1 MIRIPQIFRTFRF
14 PRLPRLNRLSLV
26 FRKRRGIS
34 VLCGICLAIIL
45 FIVINAVFIDIL
57 SGVSFSRVYLD
68 RNGKLLN
75 IFLTTDDK
83 YRVRANLADFPPSL
97 IEAVLLQEDR
107 YFYGHIG
114 LNLMAVFKAGWETYV
129 KRNRRMGASTITM
142 QLARLRHNLYTR
154 NLPGKI
160 AQIFTAVFFEIC
172 YSKQEILEAYLN
184 MVPCGGNIE
193 GYAAAAWYY
202 FDKDV
207 KELSLSEI
215 LSLVVIPQN
224 PAKRAPMN
232 RRASAE
238 LIDSRRTLYEAWL
251 ASHPEDTLVKTEM
264 DMPPFL
270 VNRFPRRLLHLTE
283 YLNTSSFPK
292 TNLSPINRYRTTV
305 DLSLQDICE
314 RELEF
319 FLVRNRGWGIN
330 NGSILLLDYSNME
343 VLAAVGSANYFNDK
357 IQGQVNGF
365 TSKRS
370 PGSTLKPFIYALAL
384 EQGLIHPEKMLK
396 DTPVGF
402 SEYTPDNFRGEFKGP
417 VSAWY
422 ALVDS
427 RNIPAVQLAR
437 DIHNP
442 DLYDFLKLSGISGL
456 KGKGH
461 YGLSIVLGSAD
472 LTMLELA
479 TLYAALANGG
489 VKRDLRFLSIRDASN
504 GVAHGAASGAAQKS
518 AQGERILTQ
527 AAAAITV
534 KMLERNPA
542 PDDLRVRTNRSVPVA
557 YKTGTSI
564 GFKDAWSIAVFDRYV
579 LCVWLGNFSGE
590 GNSAFIGR
598 LSAAP
603 LGFSIIDAMLA
614 EIPNDKLFA
623 RRPLP
628 PEVKAVKVCAV
639 SGDIPSDDCPQLKET
654 LFIPGVSPINHCRIH
669 RKVYIDTRTG
679 YRTNE
684 TEGKYIRSEVREFWP
699 SDILEIF
706 EEAGLPRFSPP
717 PYPPDSFDGNGSASS
732 GFPPSIISPLTNTSY
747 IVRPNLQADSKH
759 NQMVLLA
766 SADQDAIELFWFANA
781 SFLGRAK
788 PRERLVW
795 TPEPGLWDISVV
807 DNLGRSSGIR
817 VRVEASGE

>member
-1 MIRIPQIFRTFRF
+1 MFRLPH
-14 PRLPRLNRLSLV
+14 PRLRTQTRT
-26 FRKRRGIS
+26 G
-34 VLCGICLAIIL
+34 LCWIPLGLCLAIVFF
-45 FIVINAVFIDIL
+45 FIINAVFINIL
-57 SGVSFSRVYLD
+57 SGVSFSLAYFD
-68 RNGKLLN
+68 RSGKLLN

-83 YRVRANLADFPPSL
+83 YRLRSNLADFPPAL

-114 LNLMAVFKAGWETYV
+114 LNPIAMIKAGWETYV
-129 KRNRRMGASTITM
+129 KKNRRMGASTITM
-142 QLARLRHNLYTR
+142 QFARLRYNLYTR

-160 AQIFTAVFFEIC
+160 AQIFTAFFFEIC

-184 MVPCGGNIE
+184 MAPCGGNIE
-193 GYAAAAWYY
+193 GFSAAAWYY

-215 LSLVVIPQN
+215 LTLAVIPQN
-224 PAKRAPMN
+224 PAKRAPLN
-232 RRASAE
+232 GQVPAE
-238 LIDSRRTLYEAWL
+238 LIDSRRILFRAWL
-251 ASHPEDTLVKTEM
+251 EQRPEDTILETEM
-264 DMPPFL
+264 EMPPFL

-283 YLNTSSFPK
+283 YLKMRSLPGSDM
-292 TNLSPINRYRTTV
+292 SPVNRRTTI
-305 DLSLQDICE
+305 DLTLQNICE
-314 RELEF
+314 RELDF
-319 FLVRNRGWGIN
+319 FLVRNRGWGIK
-330 NGSILLLDYSNME
+330 NGSILLVDYSNME
-343 VLAAVGSANYFNDK
+343 TLAAVGSADYFDDN

-442 DLYDFLKLSGISGL
+442 DLYDFLKLAGVSGL
-456 KGKGH
+456 KEKGH

-479 TLYAALANGG
+479 SLYAALANRG
-489 VKRDLRFLSIRDASN
+489 VKKDLLFYSEKDSILTNNTALNSPR
-504 GVAHGAASGAAQKS
+504 GK
-518 AQGERILTQ
+518 RILSPS
-527 AAAAITV
+527 AAAITV
-534 KMLERNPA
+534 NMLEKNPA
-542 PDDLRVRTNRSVPVA
+542 PDDVRAKTGRSIPVA

-564 GFKDAWSIAVFDRYV
+564 GFKDAWSIAIFDRYV
-579 LCVWLGNFSGE
+579 LCVWLGNFSGD

-603 LGFSIIDAMLA
+603 LGFSIIDAILA
-614 EIPNDKLFA
+614 EIPDENLYA
-623 RRPLP
+623 RSPLP
-628 PEVKAVKVCAV
+628 PEVKAVQVCAI
-639 SGDIPSDDCPQLKET
+639 SGDIPSDDCLQLKET
-654 LFIPGVSPINHCRIH
+654 LFIPGVSPINRCKIH

-684 TEGKYIRSEVREFWP
+684 TEGPFIRSEIREFWP

-706 EEAGLPRFSPP
+706 ESAGLPRFSPP
-717 PYPPDSFDGNGSASS
+717 PYPPDDPASGALS
-732 GFPPSIISPLTNTSY
+732 GGFPPSIISPLANTDY
-747 IVRPNLQADSKH
+747 IIRPVHGADSRH

-766 SADQDAIELFWFANA
+766 SADQDAGELFWFANA

-788 PRERLVW
+788 PRERFIW
-795 TPEPGLWDISVV
+795 SPEPGIWDISAI

-817 VRVEASGE
+817 VIVEASGE

>member
-1 MIRIPQIFRTFRF
+1 MIRLPSILRTLRF
-14 PRLPRLNRLSLV
+14 PRLRPGLCL
-26 FRKRRGIS
+26 I
-34 VLCGICLAIIL
+34 CGICFALIL
-45 FIVINAVFIDIL
+45 FLIINAVFVDIL
-57 SGVSFSRVYLD
+57 SGVSFSRAYFD
-68 RNGKLLN
+68 RSGRLLN
-75 IFLTTDDK
+75 IFLTADDK
-83 YRVRANLADFPPSL
+83 YRLRTNLADFPPAL
-97 IEAVLLQEDR
+97 IEAALLQEDR

-114 LNLMAVFKAGWETYV
+114 VNPMAVLKAGWETYV
-129 KRNRRMGASTITM
+129 KKNRRMGASTITM
-142 QLARLRHNLYTR
+142 QLARLRHNLHTR

-160 AQIFTAVFFEIC
+160 AQIFTAIFFEIC

-193 GYAAAAWYY
+193 GFPSAAWYY
-202 FDKDV
+202 FDKDI

-224 PAKRAPMN
+224 PAKRAPLN
-232 RRASAE
+232 GRPSTE
-238 LIDSRRTLYEAWL
+238 LIYSRKILYEAWL
-251 ASHPEDTLVKTEM
+251 DNHPEDTLLETEM

-270 VNRFPRRLLHLTE
+270 INQFPRRLLHLTE
-283 YLNTSSFPK
+283 YLNTRPMPK
-292 TNLSPINRYRTTV
+292 ANLSPVNRYRTTI
-305 DLSLQDICE
+305 DLTLQNMCE

-330 NGSILLLDYSNME
+330 NGSILLVDYSNME
-343 VLAAVGSANYFNDK
+343 VLAAVGSADYFDDK

-365 TSKRS
+365 ASKRS

-402 SEYTPDNFRGEFKGP
+402 SEYTPDNFRGDFKGP

-427 RNIPAVQLAR
+427 RNIPAIQLAR

-442 DLYDFLKLSGISGL
+442 DLYDFLKQAGVSGL
-456 KGKGH
+456 KEKGH

-479 TLYAALANGG
+479 SLYATLANGG
-489 VKRDLRFLSIRDASN
+489 VKKELRFLSARDNFYTSDTARN
-504 GVAHGAASGAAQKS
+504 PAP
-518 AQGERILTQ
+518 GERILTH
-527 AAAAITV
+527 AASAITV
-534 KMLERNPA
+534 KMLEKNPA
-542 PDDLRVRTNRSVPVA
+542 PDDLRVRTARCVPVA

-564 GFKDAWSIAVFDRYV
+564 GFKDAWSIAIFDRYV

-603 LGFSIIDAMLA
+603 LAFSITDAILA
-614 EIPNDKLFA
+614 EIPSEKLFA
-623 RRPLP
+623 QRPLP
-628 PEVKAVKVCAV
+628 PEVKPVQVCAV
-639 SGDIPSDDCPQLKET
+639 SGDIPSDDCPQFKET
-654 LFIPGVSPINHCRIH
+654 LFIPGVSPINRCRIH

-684 TEGKYIRSEVREFWP
+684 TEGQYIRSEVREFWS

-706 EEAGLPRFSPP
+706 EAAGLPRFSPP
-717 PYPPDSFDGNGSASS
+717 PYPPDSASGAPS
-732 GFPPSIISPLTNTSY
+732 NGFPPSIISPLANTAY
-747 IVRPNLQADSKH
+747 IVRPGLQADNKF

-766 SADQDAIELFWFANA
+766 SADQDAGELFWFANA

-788 PRERLVW
+788 PRERFVW
-795 TPEPGLWDISVV
+795 LPEPGIWDISVV
-807 DNLGRSSGIR
+807 DSLGRSSGVR

>member
-1 MIRIPQIFRTFRF
+1 LLPCGLCLVIIFFF
-14 PRLPRLNRLSLV
+14 
-26 FRKRRGIS
+26 
-34 VLCGICLAIIL
+34 
-45 FIVINAVFIDIL
+45 VINSVFIDIL
-57 SGVSFSRVYLD
+57 SGVSFSRAYFD
-68 RNGKLLN
+68 RNGRLLN

-83 YRVRANLADFPPSL
+83 YRLRSNLADFPPAL

-107 YFYGHIG
+107 FFYGHIG
-114 LNLMAVFKAGWETYV
+114 LNPMAMIKAGWETYV
-129 KRNRRMGASTITM
+129 KRNRRMGASTVTM

-160 AQIFTAVFFEIC
+160 AQIFTAVFFETC

-193 GYAAAAWYY
+193 GFPAAAWYY
-202 FDKDV
+202 FDKDI

-224 PAKRAPMN
+224 PSKRAPLN
-232 RRASAE
+232 GRTSIE
-238 LIDSRRTLYEAWL
+238 LIDSRKTLYEAWL
-251 ASHPEDTLVKTEM
+251 RQHPEDALLETEM
-264 DMPPFL
+264 DLPPFL
-270 VNRFPRRLLHLTE
+270 ANRFPRRLLHLTE
-283 YLNTSSFPK
+283 YLNTRSLPK
-292 TNLSPINRYRTTV
+292 ANMPDTNHYRTTI
-305 DLSLQDICE
+305 DLTLQNMCE

-319 FLVRNRGWGIN
+319 FLVRNRGWGIK
-330 NGSILLLDYSNME
+330 NGSILLVDYSNME
-343 VLAAVGSANYFNDK
+343 VLAAVGSANYFNDD

-365 TSKRS
+365 ASKRS

-417 VSAWY
+417 VSAWH

-442 DLYDFLKLSGISGL
+442 DLYDFLNMAGVSGL
-456 KGKGH
+456 KEKGH

-479 TLYAALANGG
+479 SLYSALANGG
-489 VKRDLRFLSIRDASN
+489 VKKDIRFFSTRDNFNSGGASRNSTYGEKILSP
-504 GVAHGAASGAAQKS
+504 
-518 AQGERILTQ
+518 

-542 PDDLRVRTNRSVPVA
+542 PDDFRAKSGRSAPIA

-564 GFKDAWSIAVFDRYV
+564 GFKDAWSVAIFDRYV

-603 LGFSIIDAMLA
+603 LSFSIIDAVLA
-614 EIPNDKLFA
+614 EIPHESLYT
-623 RRPLP
+623 RRSLP
-628 PEVKAVKVCAV
+628 PEVKAVQVCAI
-639 SGDIPSDDCPQLKET
+639 SGDIPSDDCPQLIET
-654 LFIPGVSPINHCRIH
+654 LFIPGVSPINRCKIH
-669 RKVYIDTRTG
+669 RKVHIDTRTG

-684 TEGKYIRSEVREFWP
+684 TEGPYIRSEVREFWP

-706 EEAGLPRFSPP
+706 EAAGLPRFSPP
-717 PYPPDSFDGNGSASS
+717 PYPPDDPANGALSR
-732 GFPPSIISPLTNTSY
+732 GFPPSIISPLANTDY
-747 IVRPNLQADSKH
+747 IIRPGHQADSRY

-766 SADQDAIELFWFANA
+766 SADQDAGELFWFANA

-788 PRERLVW
+788 PRERFVW
-795 TPEPGLWDISVV
+795 SPEPGIWNISVV
-807 DNLGRSSGIR
+807 DSLGRSSGIR

>member
-1 MIRIPQIFRTFRF
+1 MTQK
-14 PRLPRLNRLSLV
+14 PRLPRLRPGLYL
-26 FRKRRGIS
+26 IP
-34 VLCGICLAIIL
+34 CGLCLALVL
-45 FIVINAVFIDIL
+45 FLIFNAVFLDL
-57 SGVSFSRVYLD
+57 LNGVSFSRAYFD

-75 IFLTTDDK
+75 IFLTADDK
-83 YRVRANLADFPPSL
+83 YRLRANLADFPPAL

-114 LNLMAVFKAGWETYV
+114 LNPMAMVKAGWETYV
-129 KRNRRMGASTITM
+129 KKNRRMGASTVTM

-160 AQIFTAVFFEIC
+160 AQIFTAVFFEAC

-193 GYAAAAWYY
+193 GYATAAWYY

-207 KELSLSEI
+207 KDLSLSEI

-224 PAKRAPMN
+224 PSKRAPLN
-232 RRASAE
+232 GRASNE
-238 LIDSRRTLYEAWL
+238 LIASRKTLYEAWL
-251 ASHPEDTLVKTEM
+251 DNHPEDTLLETEM

-283 YLNTSSFPK
+283 YLNTRP
-292 TNLSPINRYRTTV
+292 LSKANQSPVNRYRTTI
-305 DLSLQDICE
+305 DLTLQNICE

-330 NGSILLLDYSNME
+330 NGSVLLVDYSNME
-343 VLAAVGSANYFNDK
+343 TLAAVGSANYFNDS

-365 TSKRS
+365 ASKRS

-437 DIHNP
+437 DIRNP
-442 DLYDFLKLSGISGL
+442 DLYDFLKTANVSGL

-479 TLYAALANGG
+479 SLYAMLANGG
-489 VKRDLRFLSIRDASN
+489 VKKELRFLSASN
-504 GVAHGAASGAAQKS
+504 NFYTSDAA
-518 AQGERILTQ
+518 RILSP
-527 AAAAITV
+527 ASSAITV
-534 KMLERNPA
+534 NMLERNPA
-542 PDDLRVRTNRSVPVA
+542 PDDFREKSARSVPVA

-564 GFKDAWSIAVFDRYV
+564 GFKDAWSIAIFDRYV

-603 LGFSIIDAMLA
+603 LGFSIIDSILA
-614 EIPNDKLFA
+614 GIPNENLFA
-623 RRPLP
+623 QRTLP
-628 PEVKAVKVCAV
+628 PEVNAVQVCAV
-639 SGDIPSDDCPQLKET
+639 SGDIPSGDCPQLKKT
-654 LFIPGVSPINHCRIH
+654 LFIPGVSPINRCKIH
-669 RKVYIDTRTG
+669 RKIYIDTRSG

-684 TEGKYIRSEVREFWP
+684 SEGPYIRSEVREFWP

-706 EEAGLPRFSPP
+706 EAAGLPRFSPP
-717 PYPPDSFDGNGSASS
+717 PYPPNFSGGNGASR
-732 GFPPSIISPLTNTSY
+732 GFPPSIISPLANTAY
-747 IVRPNLQADSKH
+747 IVRPGLTAGNRN

-766 SADQDAIELFWFANA
+766 AADQDAGELFWFANT
-781 SFLGRAK
+781 SFLGKAK
-788 PRERLVW
+788 PRERFVW
-795 TPEPGLWDISVV
+795 SPEPGLWDISVV
-807 DNLGRSSGIR
+807 DSRGRSSGLR
-817 VRVEASGE
+817 VRVEMAMETTESLQKN

>member
-1 MIRIPQIFRTFRF
+1 MIRLPSIFRTLRF
-14 PRLPRLNRLSLV
+14 PRLRPGFL
-26 FRKRRGIS
+26 IP
-34 VLCGICLAIIL
+34 CGIFLAIIL
-45 FIVINAVFIDIL
+45 FFVINAVFVNIL
-57 SGVSFSRVYLD
+57 NGLSFSRAYFD

-75 IFLTTDDK
+75 IFLTDDDK
-83 YRVRANLADFPPSL
+83 YRLRANLADFPPAL

-114 LNLMAVFKAGWETYV
+114 LNPMAMFKAGWETYV
-129 KRNRRMGASTITM
+129 KKSRRMGASTITM

-172 YSKQEILEAYLN
+172 YSKQEIFEAYLN

-193 GYAAAAWYY
+193 GFPAAAWYY
-202 FDKDV
+202 FGKDI

-215 LSLVVIPQN
+215 LSLAVIPQN
-224 PAKRAPMN
+224 PVKRAPLN
-232 RRASAE
+232 GRAPAE
-238 LIDSRRTLYEAWL
+238 LLDSRKILYEAWIEN
-251 ASHPEDTLVKTEM
+251 HPEDALVETEM
-264 DMPPFL
+264 DLQPFL
-270 VNRFPRRLLHLTE
+270 VNSFPRRLLHLTE
-283 YLNTSSFPK
+283 YLNKRPLQK
-292 TNLSPINRYRTTV
+292 ANLSPLNRYRTTI
-305 DLSLQDICE
+305 DLTLQNICE

-319 FLVRNRGWGIN
+319 YLVRNRGWGIN
-330 NGSILLLDYSNME
+330 NGSILLVDYSNME
-343 VLAAVGSANYFNDK
+343 VLAAIGSANYFDDK

-365 TSKRS
+365 ASKRS

-402 SEYTPDNFRGEFKGP
+402 SEYTPDNFRGDFKGP

-437 DIHNP
+437 DIHKP
-442 DLYDFLKLSGISGL
+442 DLYDFLKTAGISGL
-456 KGKGH
+456 KEKGH

-472 LTMLELA
+472 LTMVELA
-479 TLYAALANGG
+479 SLYSALANGG
-489 VKRDLRFLSIRDASN
+489 VKKELRFLSAKDNFYTS
-504 GVAHGAASGAAQKS
+504 GVSKNP
-518 AQGERILTQ
+518 AQGEKILTP
-527 AAAAITV
+527 AAAAITMR
-534 KMLERNPA
+534 MLERNPA
-542 PDDLRVRTNRSVPVA
+542 PDDFRVMKSRSVPIA

-579 LCVWLGNFSGE
+579 LCIWLGNFSGE

-603 LGFSIIDAMLA
+603 LGFSIIDAILA
-614 EIPNDKLFA
+614 EIPNDKLLA

-628 PEVKAVKVCAV
+628 PEVKAVPVCAV
-639 SGDIPSDDCPQLKET
+639 SGDIPSDDCPRLIDT
-654 LFIPGVSPINHCRIH
+654 LFIPGVSPINRCRIH
-669 RKVYIDTRTG
+669 RKIYIDTRTG

-684 TEGKYIRSEVREFWP
+684 TEGKFIRSEVREFWP
-699 SDILEIF
+699 SDIMEIF
-706 EEAGLPRFSPP
+706 EAAGLPRFSPP
-717 PYPPDSFDGNGSASS
+717 PYPPDSTSGAPSS
-732 GFPPSIISPLTNTSY
+732 GFPPSIISPLANTDY
-747 IVRPNLQADSKH
+747 IIRPGLQADNRS
-759 NQMVLLA
+759 NQLVLLA
-766 SADQDAIELFWFANA
+766 SADQDAGELFWFANA

-788 PRERLVW
+788 PRERFVW
-795 TPEPGLWDISVV
+795 SPGAGVWDISVV
-807 DNLGRSSGIR
+807 DNLGRSSGVR

>member
-1 MIRIPQIFRTFRF
+1 MTRPPGILRKF
-14 PRLPRLNRLSLV
+14 RLPRP
-26 FRKRRGIS
+26 GIYW
-34 VLCGICLAIIL
+34 LPCGLCLAVV
-45 FIVINAVFIDIL
+45 FIFVISSVFIDIL
-57 SGVSFSRVYLD
+57 SGVSFSRAYFD
-68 RNGKLLN
+68 RNGRLLN
-75 IFLTTDDK
+75 IFLTSDDK
-83 YRVRANLADFPPSL
+83 YRLRSNLAEFPPAL

-114 LNLMAVFKAGWETYV
+114 LNPMAMLKAGWETYV

-160 AQIFTAVFFEIC
+160 AQIFTAVFFEAC

-193 GYAAAAWYY
+193 GFPAAAWYY
-202 FDKDV
+202 FDKDI

-224 PAKRAPMN
+224 PSKRAPLN
-232 RRASAE
+232 GRASIE

-251 ASHPEDTLVKTEM
+251 KQHPQDALLETEM
-264 DMPPFL
+264 ELPPFL
-270 VNRFPRRLLHLTE
+270 LNKFPRRLLHLTE
-283 YLNTSSFPK
+283 YLNTRPLPK
-292 TNLSPINRYRTTV
+292 ENMSDTNRYRTAI
-305 DLSLQDICE
+305 DLTLQNICE

-319 FLVRNRGWGIN
+319 FLVRNRGWGIK
-330 NGSILLLDYSNME
+330 NGSMLLVDYSSME
-343 VLAAVGSANYFNDK
+343 ALAAAGSANYFDND

-365 TSKRS
+365 ASKRS

-384 EQGLIHPEKMLK
+384 EQGLIHPEKMLR

-417 VSAWY
+417 VKAWY

-437 DIHNP
+437 EIHNP
-442 DLYDFLKLSGISGL
+442 DLYDFLNMAGVSGL
-456 KGKGH
+456 KEKGH

-479 TLYAALANGG
+479 SLYCALANGG
-489 VKRDLRFLSIRDASN
+489 VKKDIRFFST
-504 GVAHGAASGAAQKS
+504 GGASGNSAAGGK
-518 AQGERILTQ
+518 ILSP

-534 KMLERNPA
+534 RMLERNPA
-542 PDDLRVRTNRSVPVA
+542 PDDFSAKAGRSAPVA

-564 GFKDAWSIAVFDRYV
+564 GFKDAWSVAIFDRYV

-603 LGFSIIDAMLA
+603 LCFSIIDAILA
-614 EIPNDKLFA
+614 EIPNENLYA
-623 RRPLP
+623 RRPMP
-628 PEVKAVKVCAV
+628 QEVKTVQVCAV
-639 SGDIPSDDCPQLKET
+639 SGDIPSDDCPQLVNT
-654 LFIPGVSPINHCRIH
+654 LFIPGVSPINRCKIH

-684 TEGKYIRSEVREFWP
+684 TEGLYIRGEVREFWP
-699 SDILEIF
+699 SDIMEIF
-706 EEAGLPRFSPP
+706 EAAGLPRFSPP
-717 PYPPDSFDGNGSASS
+717 PYPPDDPANNVLSR
-732 GFPPSIISPLTNTSY
+732 GFPPSIISPLANTDY
-747 IVRPNLQADSKH
+747 IVRPGYQADSRF

-766 SADQDAIELFWFANA
+766 SADQDANELFWFANA

-788 PRERLVW
+788 PRERFVW
-795 TPEPGLWDISVV
+795 SPEPGIWDISVV

-817 VRVEASGE
+817 VRVEAEGE

>member
-1 MIRIPQIFRTFRF
+1 MKLKPGLKWIP
-14 PRLPRLNRLSLV
+14 
-26 FRKRRGIS
+26 
-34 VLCGICLAIIL
+34 CGLCLAL
-45 FIVINAVFIDIL
+45 VVFLVINAAFLDIL
-57 SGVSFSRVYLD
+57 SGISFSRAYFD
-68 RNGKLLN
+68 RGGRLLN

-83 YRVRANLADFPPSL
+83 YRLRANLADFPPAL
-97 IEAVLLQEDR
+97 IEATLLQEDR

-114 LNLMAVFKAGWETYV
+114 LNPMSMLKAGWETYV

-142 QLARLRHNLYTR
+142 QLARLRYNLYTR

-160 AQIFTAVFFEIC
+160 AQSFTAIFFEIC

-193 GYAAAAWYY
+193 GFSAAAWYY

-215 LSLVVIPQN
+215 LSLAVIPQN
-224 PAKRAPMN
+224 PAKRAPLN
-232 RRASAE
+232 RRPSTE
-238 LIDSRRTLYEAWL
+238 LIDSRRILYEAWL
-251 ASHPEDTLVKTEM
+251 EQHPEDALLETEM
-264 DMPPFL
+264 ELPPFL

-283 YLNTSSFPK
+283 YLNTRPLQK
-292 TNLSPINRYRTTV
+292 TNLSVTNRYRTTI
-305 DLSLQDICE
+305 DLTLQNICE

-319 FLVRNRGWGIN
+319 FLVRNRGWGIK
-330 NGSILLLDYSNME
+330 NGSILLVDYTSME
-343 VLAAVGSANYFNDK
+343 ALAAVGSADYFDDD
-357 IQGQVNGF
+357 IHGQVNGF
-365 TSKRS
+365 ASKRS

-402 SEYTPDNFRGEFKGP
+402 SEYTPDNFRGDFKGP
-417 VSAWY
+417 VNAWY

-437 DIHNP
+437 DIRNP
-442 DLYDFLKLSGISGL
+442 DLYDFLKLAGISGL
-456 KGKGH
+456 KEKGH
-461 YGLSIVLGSAD
+461 YGLSVVLGSAD

-479 TLYAALANGG
+479 SLYAALANNG
-489 VKRDLRFLSIRDASN
+489 VKKELRFFTHD
-504 GVAHGAASGAAQKS
+504 S
-518 AQGERILTQ
+518 ARNPAPVEKILTP

-542 PDDLRVRTNRSVPVA
+542 PDDLRTNARRSASVA

-564 GFKDAWSIAVFDRYV
+564 GFKDAWSVAIFDRYV

-603 LGFSIIDAMLA
+603 LGFSIIDAVLA
-614 EIPNDKLFA
+614 EIPHDKLFA
-623 RRPLP
+623 QRPLP
-628 PEVKAVKVCAV
+628 PEVRAVQVCAV
-639 SGDIPSDDCPQLKET
+639 SGDIPAADCPQLIET
-654 LFIPGVSPINHCRIH
+654 LFIPGVSPINRCRIH

-684 TEGKYIRSEVREFWP
+684 TEGPYIRSEVREFWP

-706 EEAGLPRFSPP
+706 EVAGLPRFSPP
-717 PYPPDSFDGNGSASS
+717 PYPPDTSANSGIPG
-732 GFPPSIISPLTNTSY
+732 GFPPSIISPLANTAY
-747 IVRPNLQADSKH
+747 IIRPELPADSNYNK
-759 NQMVLLA
+759 MVLLA
-766 SADQDAIELFWFANA
+766 AADQDAAELFWFANA

-788 PRERLVW
+788 PRERFVW
-795 TPEPGLWDISVV
+795 SPEAGLWDISVV

-817 VRVEASGE
+817 VRVEMAGE

>member
-1 MIRIPQIFRTFRF
+1 MMRMPRIFPTFRF
-14 PRLPRLNRLSLV
+14 PRPRPGLYW
-26 FRKRRGIS
+26 I
-34 VLCGICLAIIL
+34 CGICLAIVL
-45 FIVINAVFIDIL
+45 FFVINAVFLDIL
-57 SGVSFSRVYLD
+57 NGVSFSQAYFD
-68 RNGKLLN
+68 RSGKLLN

-83 YRVRANLADFPPSL
+83 YRLRANLADFPPTL
-97 IEAVLLQEDR
+97 IEAALLQEDR

-114 LNLMAVFKAGWETYV
+114 LNPMAMFKAGWETYV
-129 KRNRRMGASTITM
+129 KKNRRIGASTVTM

-154 NLPGKI
+154 SLPGKI
-160 AQIFTAVFFEIC
+160 AQIFTAIFFEIC

-193 GYAAAAWYY
+193 GFPAAAWFY
-202 FDKDV
+202 FDKDI

-224 PAKRAPMN
+224 PAKRAPLD
-232 RRASAE
+232 RRASTE
-238 LIDSRRTLYEAWL
+238 LIDSRKTLYEAWL
-251 ASHPEDTLVKTEM
+251 TNHPEDALLETEM

-283 YLNTSSFPK
+283 YLNTRPLPK
-292 TNLSPINRYRTTV
+292 TNLSPVNRYRTTI
-305 DLSLQDICE
+305 DLALQNMCE

-319 FLVRNRGWGIN
+319 YLVRNRGWGIN
-330 NGSILLLDYSNME
+330 NGSILLVDYSNME
-343 VLAAVGSANYFNDK
+343 VLAAVGSANYFNDN

-365 TSKRS
+365 ASKRS

-427 RNIPAVQLAR
+427 RNIPAVQLAKE
-437 DIHNP
+437 IHNP
-442 DLYDFLKLSGISGL
+442 DLYDFLKLAGISGL
-456 KGKGH
+456 KEKGH

-479 TLYAALANGG
+479 SLYAALANGG
-489 VKRDLRFLSIRDASN
+489 VKRDLRFLSARDNFYTSDAARNS
-504 GVAHGAASGAAQKS
+504 ASGEK
-518 AQGERILTQ
+518 ILTRE
-527 AAAAITV
+527 AAAITV
-534 KMLERNPA
+534 NMLERNPA
-542 PDDLRVRTNRSVPVA
+542 PDDLRVKTARSAPVA

-564 GFKDAWSIAVFDRYV
+564 GFKDAWSIAIFDRYV

-603 LGFSIIDAMLA
+603 LSFSIIDAMLA
-614 EIPNDKLFA
+614 EIPNEKLFA

-628 PEVKAVKVCAV
+628 PEVKEVQVCAV
-639 SGDIPSDDCPQLKET
+639 SGDIPSDDCPQLKAT
-654 LFIPGVSPINHCRIH
+654 LFIPGVSPINRCRIH

-684 TEGKYIRSEVREFWP
+684 TEGPHIRGEVREFWP

-706 EEAGLPRFSPP
+706 ETAGLPRFSPP
-717 PYPPDSFDGNGSASS
+717 PYPPNSAEGGAVSS
-732 GFPPSIISPLTNTSY
+732 GFPPSIISPLANTVY
-747 IVRPNLQADSKH
+747 IIRPGLQADSKF

-766 SADQDAIELFWFANA
+766 STDQDASELFWFANA

-788 PRERLVW
+788 PRERFVW
-795 TPEPGLWDISVV
+795 SPEPGLWDISVV

-817 VRVEASGE
+817 VRVESSAE